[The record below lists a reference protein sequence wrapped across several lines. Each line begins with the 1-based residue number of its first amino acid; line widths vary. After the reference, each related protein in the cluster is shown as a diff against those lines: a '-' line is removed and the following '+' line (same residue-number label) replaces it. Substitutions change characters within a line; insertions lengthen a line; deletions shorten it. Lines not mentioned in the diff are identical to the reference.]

1 MSNIYTSAFLRDEIA
16 KLIAPSIEWR
26 RQARRDYGQEVNVSD
41 SSPVE
46 AEDVD
51 DFILNCWTFDPPIV
65 EALLD
70 IEGTYDFDAEE
81 IPDIQSFAEFQEI
94 VEQWTT
100 TSTWLGGD
108 GGLILDTGHELPF
121 WSVMIGAQPTSLGIN
136 HYEEKRYDQ
145 PELSEE
151 SIQSISILAPHLGV
165 LQKLA
170 DKAIDIDNL
179 RWRELEEL
187 IAELLDKDGYKV
199 QLGKGSKDGGADIVA
214 IKEIEG
220 IGFFKGVWQAKKL
233 RSGKKVG
240 IGVIRELA
248 DTRQEM
254 KASKGI
260 IVTSTF
266 LTREAIKRV
275 KRDSY
280 ILGKVEKPD
289 LEHWIDRVLKGR

>member
-81 IPDIQSFAEFQEI
+81 IPDLLSFAEFQEI

-108 GGLILDTGHELPF
+108 GGLILDNGHELPF

-151 SIQSISILAPHLGV
+151 SIQSISILAPHLGI

-179 RWRELEEL
+179 RWRELENSL
-187 IAELLDKDGYKV
+187 QNYWIRMVIKFNLVKVARMAAQTLLPLKRLRV
-199 QLGKGSKDGGADIVA
+199 F
-214 IKEIEG
+214 
-220 IGFFKGVWQAKKL
+220 GFFKGVWQAKKL

-275 KRDSY
+275 KRDSLY
-280 ILGKVEKPD
+280 
-289 LEHWIDRVLKGR
+289 